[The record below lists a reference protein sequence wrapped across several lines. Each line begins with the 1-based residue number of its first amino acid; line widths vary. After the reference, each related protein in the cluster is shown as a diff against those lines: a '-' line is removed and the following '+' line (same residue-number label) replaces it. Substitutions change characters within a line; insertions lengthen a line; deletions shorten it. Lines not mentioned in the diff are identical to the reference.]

1 MFRFNIMAAKHS
13 NAKGV
18 CNVAQRVLGAELPPE
33 KMQKL
38 FVEIIEDVEQIIMI
52 AVHSG
57 HTVGF
62 VHARIVRD
70 LVCGRYTEI
79 VGIAL
84 LPYFRKRGCGISLMF
99 AAEQWSS
106 QMLVNK
112 LQCNLKSDNET
123 VKSLLIKCG
132 YLENGLGAFEK
143 TIV

>member
-13 NAKGV
+13 NAKEV
-18 CNVAQRVLGAELPPE
+18 CKISQKVLGAEMPFE
-33 KMQKL
+33 KMKTL
-38 FVEIIEDVEQIIMI
+38 FVEIIEDIEQIIMI

-62 VHARIVRD
+62 IHARIVRD
-70 LVCGRYTEI
+70 LVRGRYTEI

-84 LPYFRKRGCGISLMF
+84 LPYYRNRGCGISLIF

-112 LQCNLKSDNET
+112 LQCNLKSDNEA
-123 VKSLLIKCG
+123 VKSLLKKCG
-132 YLENGLGAFEK
+132 YLENGLEAFEK
-143 TIV
+143 TIL